1 VVIGGVGSLA
11 GAILGAAVVVGL
23 PEYLRAI
30 GDYRMLVFGAILIAT
45 MLFGEGGLAALCA
58 TLVRRVGEVSR
69 RLALKLPPRNETAP

>member
-1 VVIGGVGSLA
+1 
-11 GAILGAAVVVGL
+11 VVVGL

-58 TLVRRVGEVSR
+58 TLARRVGALLA
-69 RLALKLPPRNETAP
+69 RLPRKLSIRNEAAQ